1 MAYENLALKYRPVK
15 FADLI
20 GQESVSK
27 TILNAIASKRIVHS
41 YLFYG
46 PRGCGKTSAARILSK
61 TLNCE
66 KLEKNNPCN
75 KCQSCMEISQSRS
88 IDVIEIDAASHTQ
101 VANIREVIIDNV
113 NLVPSR
119 DKYKVYI
126 LDEVHMLSNSA
137 FNALLKT
144 IEEPPEH
151 VVFIMATTEINKVPA
166 TIISRCQTFRFRTIP
181 ENLMFE
187 HLIEICKKENFT
199 YEEEAI
205 SLIVKS
211 SGGAMRDAL
220 TLLDRIVSFSKGEIK
235 LKEVMDTLGLAPKEI
250 VENLAKAIL
259 DRNSQGVNES
269 FKKLIYEGYDILA
282 AVKDLRNFFSECFL
296 LSCGFS
302 KSWIVNEDLIKDINP
317 YVFAKLSRKL
327 NRIIEEIKFSDNIA
341 ISAEMAIHTIIE
353 TPVDLE
359 AIVKKIEK
367 LENVNLSQK
376 EEIKQEKKEAFI
388 SISEEKK
395 EKENVDSSV
404 IWQKFLNLISK
415 QEMALYNFLSASSM
429 KLAGDRDWIL
439 EFENEFQKDY
449 TLSKMDK
456 IKETLKK
463 ITDNDIKISLQIKKK
478 ELIEELSNPSQNNI
492 VQKEDNKLKAV
503 WSDIESILPEQNFP
517 EYERIEKILKGHIKK
532 IHKVR

>member
-1 MAYENLALKYRPVK
+1 
-15 FADLI
+15 
-20 GQESVSK
+20 
-27 TILNAIASKRIVHS
+27 
-41 YLFYG
+41 
-46 PRGCGKTSAARILSK
+46 
-61 TLNCE
+61 
-66 KLEKNNPCN
+66 
-75 KCQSCMEISQSRS
+75 
-88 IDVIEIDAASHTQ
+88 
-101 VANIREVIIDNV
+101 
-113 NLVPSR
+113 
-119 DKYKVYI
+119 
-126 LDEVHMLSNSA
+126 
-137 FNALLKT
+137 
-144 IEEPPEH
+144 
-151 VVFIMATTEINKVPA
+151 
-166 TIISRCQTFRFRTIP
+166 
-181 ENLMFE
+181 
-187 HLIEICKKENFT
+187 
-199 YEEEAI
+199 
-205 SLIVKS
+205 
-211 SGGAMRDAL
+211 
-220 TLLDRIVSFSKGEIK
+220 
-235 LKEVMDTLGLAPKEI
+235 MDTLGLAPKEI

-282 AVKDLRNFFSECFL
+282 AVKDLRNYFSECFL